1 MSKDMWFAEME
12 RLMWQYI
19 DEGMGDDEA
28 YERASNEAGAAATE
42 RIADMIDRARDEAK
56 YKDIK

>member
-1 MSKDMWFAEME
+1 MWFAEME